1 MPSPSVT
8 VTGSLQ
14 DLTGAANVGS
24 VQIQLQNYGN
34 NVPRVSGTSILVQL
48 ITTAVAN
55 GSGAFS
61 VTVWGNDQITPNDT
75 YYIVQFLD
83 AAGAVIASIPYR
95 FTGSG
100 TVDLSSLTPLTV
112 FPTASTTK
120 IPFSRLS
127 GNIATAQMNS
137 GTNASS
143 STFWRGDG
151 TWATPTAVISSPSP
165 TTLGGVF
172 SATAQTHKFITSI
185 GTDGTPALA
194 QPAFTDISGTVAAAQ
209 LPSPTGTTL
218 GGVKSLAAVSHQFL
232 TAVGTDG
239 TPTQAQPAFT
249 DISGTVAA
257 AQLPNP
263 GASSLGGIQSFAGSA
278 HNFVTSISTSG
289 VVSAAQPAFTD
300 ISGTVAAAQLPNP
313 SATTL
318 GGVQSFAAQ
327 TSKWI
332 NSISTSGVPSATQ
345 PAFSDISG
353 SVGTGQLPTI
363 DTATNTLKI
372 GGASFPS
379 TKGTANQVLAM
390 DGTATNLV
398 FATVSGGGG
407 GASAP
412 FPDNTALVEN
422 SADNTKTLTISA
434 SGITTG
440 INGTIAAI
448 FTTAKTLTLPDATDT
463 LIGKATTDTLTN
475 KTFDTAGTG
484 NVLRISGTGIT
495 STTGS
500 GSVVLAT
507 TPTLT
512 TPVIGTATATQ
523 ILNGDGLVGSPS
535 YTFSGSSTT
544 GIYRVVG
551 VGFGFSVASSL
562 TYLIGT
568 GLVRMGS
575 GTNIGFSSNT
585 DPSAA
590 ATDTAI
596 SRNAANTL
604 QIGITSGTA
613 DSSGTIIARKA
624 SLSGS
629 TSGTTAI
636 VTDATASGTA
646 TLKAGTYNIVGDSLT
661 QTLTGKTISTSGT
674 GNAIQIGSSSL
685 PTSIGS
691 AGTCLSTTDG
701 STLTFNSFWTP
712 LGSTSMA
719 SNAASTGV
727 VSWTGT
733 YKHIH
738 IRLKVVGYATAGIAS
753 LQLGGTTSVD
763 TGANYSCG
771 IVEGVTSTT
780 TSVNVTGIRVG
791 ATAITGPRF
800 VVIDIHVAS
809 SGTFKFVQIQGNS
822 GSSAVGTAPTV
833 TTASGLWG
841 DSTNNVNRCQF
852 TAFNAVT
859 GTTTVSFLSGTEFEV
874 FGRN

>member
-1 MPSPSVT
+1 M
-8 VTGSLQ
+8 
-14 DLTGAANVGS
+14 TGAANIGS
-24 VQIQLQNYGN
+24 VQLQLANYGN

-48 ITTAVAN
+48 TTIATAN
-55 GSGAFS
+55 GSGAFT
-61 VTVWGNDQITPNDT
+61 VTVWGNDQISPDGT

-83 AAGAVIASIPYR
+83 AAGAVIASIPYLL
-95 FTGSG
+95 TGSG
-100 TVDLSSLTPLTV
+100 TFDLSSLTPLTV
-112 FPTASTTK
+112 FPVGSITK

-127 GNIATAQMNS
+127 GNISTAQMNN
-137 GTNASS
+137 GTGALS

-151 TWATPTAVISSPSP
+151 TWAAPTAVITNPSP
-165 TTLGGVF
+165 TSLGGVF
-172 SATAQTHKFITSI
+172 SAAAQTHKFLTSI

-194 QPAFTDISGTVAAAQ
+194 QPAFTDISGTLAAAQ
-209 LPSPTGTTL
+209 LPAPTATSL
-218 GGVKSLAAVSHQFL
+218 GGVESISPTTHQFL
-232 TAVGTDG
+232 TG
-239 TPTQAQPAFT
+239 
-249 DISGTVAA
+249 
-257 AQLPNP
+257 
-263 GASSLGGIQSFAGSA
+263 
-278 HNFVTSISTSG
+278 
-289 VVSAAQPAFTD
+289 
-300 ISGTVAAAQLPNP
+300 
-313 SATTL
+313 
-318 GGVQSFAAQ
+318 
-327 TSKWI
+327 
-332 NSISTSGVPSATQ
+332 ISTSGVPSAAQ
-345 PAFSDISG
+345 PAFADLSGNISTAQLGTTTG
-353 SVGTGQLPTI
+353 SGAVVLGTGPSLSSPSFSTIVNTGTLTLPTSTDTLIGRATTDTLTSKTI
-363 DTATNTLKI
+363 DTASNTLKI
-372 GGASFPS
+372 GGGTVPTS
-379 TKGTANQVLAM
+379 KGTANQVLAM
-390 DGTATNLV
+390 DGTGTNLT

-407 GASAP
+407 ASAP
-412 FPDNTALVEN
+412 FADNTALVMD
-422 SADNTKTLTISA
+422 SVDNTKTLTVNV
-434 SGITTG
+434 GGTTG
-440 INGTIAAI
+440 INGTLATA

-463 LIGKATTDTLTN
+463 LIGKATTDVLTN
-475 KTFDTAGTG
+475 KTYDTAGTG
-484 NVLRISGTGIT
+484 NVFKINGTGIT
-495 STTGS
+495 AVTGT
-500 GSVVLAT
+500 GAVVLAT
-507 TPTLT
+507 SPTLT
-512 TPVIGTATATQ
+512 TPTIGTATATA

-535 YTFSGSSTT
+535 FSFSGSTTT

-568 GLVRMGS
+568 QLVRMGS
-575 GTNIGFSSNT
+575 GTNIGFSSNS

-590 ATDTAI
+590 ATDSAL
-596 SRNAANTL
+596 SRSAANTI
-604 QIGITSGTA
+604 QVGITSGTA

-674 GNAIQIGSSSL
+674 GNAIQIGSASL

-691 AGTCLSTTDG
+691 AGTCLGTTDG
-701 STLTFNSFWTP
+701 STLSFNTFWTP
-712 LGSTSMA
+712 LGSTSLA

-753 LQLGGTTSVD
+753 LQLGGATMD

-841 DSTNNVNRCQF
+841 DSTNNINRCQF